1 MKIECVK
8 EKLSQ
13 AIGKAERV
21 TGKNLT
27 LPVLNCV
34 LLDAKKGMLTI
45 NATNLDLGV
54 EITLPVKVEKEG
66 MVAVPGGIL
75 YNFLQNIYND
85 KNISLELKDGNLHVS
100 TPHTSTIIKSIPHDD
115 FPSIPRIDG
124 GKKVSI
130 NSRDFLKGLKS
141 VWYSAAVGSF
151 KPELSSVYIY
161 PDSENIVFVATDSF
175 RLAEKRILT
184 KKLHDVPHLLIPFKN
199 IPEIMRT
206 LEEFDTVDLILSK
219 NQIAFSNGST
229 YLTSRVIDGTFPD
242 YRQIIP
248 KDRVT
253 EVITLKQ
260 DLINTLKVAHVFS
273 DKFNKVTINVD
284 PKAKKCEISTK
295 NNDVGENTNNL
306 DATLK
311 GEAVQMSF
319 NYKYLTDCFQSLE
332 GDSVSLEF
340 STGSRPVVIKSI
352 GDNTFT
358 YIAMPMNK

>member
-1 MKIECVK
+1 MKIECIK

-27 LPVLNCV
+27 LPVLSCV
-34 LLDAKKGMLTI
+34 LIEAYKGTLTI
-45 NATNLDLGV
+45 KATNLDLGV
-54 EITLPVKVEKEG
+54 EITLPVKIEKEG

-75 YNFLQNIYND
+75 NAFLQSIYND
-85 KNISLELKDGNLHVS
+85 KNITLELKEGNLHVS
-100 TPHTSTIIKSIPHDD
+100 TTHTSTVIKSLPHDD
-115 FPSIPRIDG
+115 FPSIPRIDD
-124 GKKVSI
+124 GKKVTI
-130 NSRDFLKGLKS
+130 AARDFLRGLKS
-141 VWYSAAVGSF
+141 VWYSAAIGSF

-161 PDSENIVFVATDSF
+161 PESENIIFVATDSF
-175 RLAEKRILT
+175 RLAEKRIVT
-184 KKLHDVPHLLIPFKN
+184 KKLHDVPALLIPFKN

-206 LEEFDTVDLILSK
+206 LEEFDSVELHLSK
-219 NQIAFSNGST
+219 NQIAFSGVNT
-229 YLTSRVIDGTFPD
+229 YLTSRIIDGSFPD

-248 KDRVT
+248 KEHTT
-253 EVITLKQ
+253 EVVVLKQ
-260 DLINTLKVAHVFS
+260 DLINTLKIAHIFS

-295 NNDVGENTNNL
+295 NNDIGENNNTL
-306 DATLK
+306 DATIK
-311 GEAVQMSF
+311 GDPVTMSF

-340 STGSRPVVIKSI
+340 SNNTRPVVIKSI
-352 GDNTFT
+352 GDNSFT